1 MVRRGR
7 RAGASGRGAHWSVG
21 VMPLVSAYRSSS
33 SPAPA
38 TPPSSSGSI
47 DHSPGPPQPQQ
58 TRPRLLPRRP
68 CVPADPR
75 QQVAVGCPLPRAAA
89 APLPAAACPK
99 PPMATQQEVHGR
111 MLRGQ
116 TDEVHARHGCPTD
129 HSREGRAVLFM
140 RDQNSPFFCFFF
152 PGGEGCRAPDS
163 NKQHHHH
170 PDQHQGS
177 LFLSGKLDG
186 FSALRISIMWRSC
199 IPST

>member
-1 MVRRGR
+1 
-7 RAGASGRGAHWSVG
+7 
-21 VMPLVSAYRSSS
+21 MPLVSAYRSSS

-75 QQVAVGCPLPRAAA
+75 QPVAVGCPLPRAAA

-111 MLRGQ
+111 MQRGQ

-140 RDQNSPFFCFFF
+140 RDQ
-152 PGGEGCRAPDS
+152 
-163 NKQHHHH
+163 Q
-170 PDQHQGS
+170 QS
-177 LFLSGKLDG
+177 LFSGRAS
-186 FSALRISIMWRSC
+186 FFMVARAAALRIARPVELSHLGRFSESLFCARQPILL
-199 IPST
+199 PHLED